1 MSKKIL
7 IAEDDELLAKALAV
21 SLEES
26 GYKVFSAY
34 DGEEALFLAE
44 KNLPDLILLDINMPK
59 MDGLSMLK
67 EMRATAWGKGIKV
80 IILTNLNDE
89 NRVFEALKNSVFS
102 YLIKSDWDLDKIVKR
117 VKDELGV

>member
-1 MSKKIL
+1 MAKKIL

-44 KNLPDLILLDINMPK
+44 KNLPNLILLDINMPK

-89 NRVFEALKNSVFS
+89 NRVLEALKNSVFS
-102 YLIKSDWDLDKIVKR
+102 YLIKSDWDLDKIVKK
-117 VKDELGV
+117 VKDELGG